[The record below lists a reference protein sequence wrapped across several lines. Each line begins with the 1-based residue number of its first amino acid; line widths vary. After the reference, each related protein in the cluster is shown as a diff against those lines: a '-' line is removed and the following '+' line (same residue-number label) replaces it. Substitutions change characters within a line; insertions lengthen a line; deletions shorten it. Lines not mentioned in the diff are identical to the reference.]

1 MTDKFDFVVPPKQ
14 LAAAVAYI
22 RSQVSSIPT
31 TAIVLGTGLGYF
43 AHLLKTDFTFK
54 QSQIPHFPSVS
65 VAGHQG
71 NLIFGRIAEAELL
84 AIQGRVH
91 YYEGKTLAEVTFYVQ
106 LLHRLGIKNL
116 ILTNAA
122 GSVNP
127 DLTAGEL
134 IMIRNFINF
143 TQLPITPE
151 KLVPEQIFTPKLAD
165 IAQITSQ
172 QSGIHLFEGTYC
184 WTTGPSYE
192 TNAEVQIIRAL
203 GGDVVGMS
211 TLPEAL
217 VAAHLGL
224 QVLVISLVTNMA
236 TGISTKPLSHH
247 EVQAAAARIKKPYS
261 KFMSALVY
269 NIVSSET
276 KHLKRPFNTQTVG

>member
-1 MTDKFDFVVPPKQ
+1 MTDKFDFMVPPKQ
-14 LAAAVAYI
+14 ITAAEAYI
-22 RSQVSSIPT
+22 RSRVSSIPT
-31 TAIVLGTGLGYF
+31 TAIVLGSGLGYF
-43 AHLLKTDFTFK
+43 AHQLKTESTFK
-54 QSQIPHFPSVS
+54 CSQIPHFPSVS

-71 NLIFGRIAEAELL
+71 NIIFGRIAEADLI

-127 DLTAGEL
+127 DLIAGGL

-143 TQLPITPE
+143 AQLPIIPE
-151 KLVPEQIFTPKLAD
+151 ELAPEQIFAPKLAE
-165 IAQITSQ
+165 IARSV
-172 QSGIHLFEGTYC
+172 SRELGIRLFEGTYC

-192 TNAEVQIIRAL
+192 TNAEVRIIRAL
-203 GGDVVGMS
+203 GGDIVGMS

-224 QVLVISLVTNMA
+224 RVLVISLVTNMA

-247 EVQAAAARIKKPYS
+247 EVQAAAAKIKKPYS
-261 KFMSALVY
+261 KFMSALVL
-269 NIVSSET
+269 NIVAPET

>member
-14 LAAAVAYI
+14 LTAAEAYI
-22 RSQVSSIPT
+22 RVRISAIPT
-31 TAIVLGTGLGYF
+31 TAVVLGSGLGYF
-43 AHLLKTDFTFK
+43 AQKLQTELSIKH
-54 QSQIPHFPSVS
+54 SEIPYFPSIS

-71 NLIFGRIAEAELL
+71 NIIFGRISESELI
-84 AIQGRVH
+84 AIQGRSH

-116 ILTNAA
+116 VLTNAA

-127 DLTAGEL
+127 GIIAGE
-134 IMIRNFINF
+134 IVMIRNFINF
-143 TQLPITPE
+143 AQLPIIPDELPPE
-151 KLVPEQIFTPKLAD
+151 KIFTPRLAE
-165 IAQITSQ
+165 ITRIVSRQ
-172 QSGIHLFEGTYC
+172 ADTRLFEGTYC

-192 TNAEVQIIRAL
+192 TSAEVQIIRAL

-217 VAAHLGL
+217 VAAYLGL

-236 TGISTKPLSHH
+236 TGISNKPLSHQ
-247 EVQAAAARIKKPYS
+247 EVQEAAETIKKPYS
-261 KFMSALVY
+261 RFMSTLLL
-269 NIVSSET
+269 NIIESET
-276 KHLKRPFNTQTVG
+276 KQTGDR

>member
-14 LAAAVAYI
+14 LTEAEAYI
-22 RSQVSSIPT
+22 RSRVPSIPT
-31 TAIVLGTGLGYF
+31 IAIVLGSGLGYF
-43 AHLLKTDFTFK
+43 AHQLKTEFTFK
-54 QSQIPHFPSVS
+54 HSQIPHFPSVS

-71 NLIFGRIAEAELL
+71 NIIFGRISEAELI

-127 DLTAGEL
+127 DLIAGG
-134 IMIRNFINF
+134 ITMIRNFINF
-143 TQLPITPE
+143 AQLPIIPDE
-151 KLVPEQIFTPKLAD
+151 LAPEQIFTPKLAK
-165 IAQITSQ
+165 IARSVSRQL
-172 QSGIHLFEGTYC
+172 GIRLFEGTYC

-192 TNAEVQIIRAL
+192 TNAEVRIIRAL

-224 QVLVISLVTNMA
+224 QVLVVSLVTNMA
-236 TGISTKPLSHH
+236 TGISTTPLSHY
-247 EVQAAAARIKKPYS
+247 EVQAAAAKIKKPYS
-261 KFMSALVY
+261 KFMSALAL
-269 NIVSSET
+269 NIIASET
-276 KHLKRPFNTQTVG
+276 KHLK